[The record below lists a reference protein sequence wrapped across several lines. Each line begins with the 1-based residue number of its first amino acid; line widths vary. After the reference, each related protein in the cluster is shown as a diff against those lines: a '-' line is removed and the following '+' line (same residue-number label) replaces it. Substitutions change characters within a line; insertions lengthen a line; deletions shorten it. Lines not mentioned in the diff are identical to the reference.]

1 MSNKAAKISLTG
13 LVLATAFGVLMYS
26 SLGES
31 LQYYKYV
38 DEVMAEPAAWHG
50 KNLQVHGIV
59 VPDSI
64 GRKDNT
70 LEWRF
75 QLQRNGKVLTA
86 YYNGI
91 VPDTFKADSE
101 VVLTGTMDAKGFHA
115 TEMTAKCPSKYDAAP
130 AGPAAGGAEAPPRQQ
145 SSSTPTPSGGA

>member
-1 MSNKAAKISLTG
+1 MSNKAAKIGLSS
-13 LVLATAFGVLMYS
+13 LVLATAFGVLLYS

-38 DEVMAEPAAWHG
+38 DEVMVEPTAWHG

-59 VPDSI
+59 VRDSI
-64 GRKDNT
+64 AQKPNSP

-75 QLQRNGKVLTA
+75 DIQRNGKVLTA

-130 AGPAAGGAEAPPRQQ
+130 AGPALQGT
-145 SSSTPTPSGGA
+145 STTPSGGA

>member
-1 MSNKAAKISLTG
+1 MNNKGVRIILTVV
-13 LVLATAFGVLMYS
+13 VLATAFGALLYS

-38 DEVMAEPAAWHG
+38 DEVMAEPTAWHG

-64 GRKDNT
+64 AQNPKS
-70 LEWRF
+70 LEYRF
-75 QLQRNGKVLTA
+75 DIQRNGKVLRA
-86 YYNGI
+86 YYTGI

-101 VVLTGTMDAKGFHA
+101 VVLTGRLDDKGFHA

-130 AGPAAGGAEAPPRQQ
+130 PGPAAQTA
-145 SSSTPTPSGGA
+145 TPAPSG

>member
-50 KNLQVHGIV
+50 KNLQVHGTV

-64 GRKDNT
+64 AQKPQKPNSPI
-70 LEWRF
+70 EWRF
-75 QLQRNGKVLTA
+75 DIQRNGKVLTA

-101 VVLTGTMDAKGFHA
+101 VVLTGRLDDKGFHA

-130 AGPAAGGAEAPPRQQ
+130 AGPAAQT
-145 SSSTPTPSGGA
+145 STPTPSGGA

>member
-1 MSNKAAKISLTG
+1 MNNKGVRIVLTVV
-13 LVLATAFGVLMYS
+13 VLATAFGTLLYS

-64 GRKDNT
+64 AQKPNS
-70 LEWRF
+70 LEYRF
-75 QLQRNGKVLTA
+75 DIQRNGKVLRA
-86 YYNGI
+86 YYTGV

-101 VVLTGTMDAKGFHA
+101 VVLTGRLDDKGFHA

-130 AGPAAGGAEAPPRQQ
+130 VGPSVQ
-145 SSSTPTPSGGA
+145 STPAPSGGA

>member
-1 MSNKAAKISLTG
+1 MSNKAATSKAVKIVLTS
-13 LVLATAFGVLMYS
+13 LVLATAFGVLLYS

-38 DEVMAEPAAWHG
+38 DEVMVEPAAWHG
-50 KNLQVHGIV
+50 KNLQVHGMV

-64 GRKDNT
+64 AMKPNT
-70 LEWRF
+70 MEWRF
-75 QLQRNGKVLTA
+75 DIQRNGKVLRA

-101 VVLTGTMDAKGFHA
+101 VVLTGTLDDKGFHA

-130 AGPAAGGAEAPPRQQ
+130 AGPAAGTAVTA
-145 SSSTPTPSGGA
+145 PSGGA

>member
-86 YYNGI
+86 YYTGI

-130 AGPAAGGAEAPPRQQ
+130 AGPAAQTT
-145 SSSTPTPSGGA
+145 TPTPSGGA

>member
-1 MSNKAAKISLTG
+1 MSNKAARIGLTG
-13 LVLATAFGVLMYS
+13 VVLATAFGVLLYS

-50 KNLQVHGIV
+50 KNLQVHGTV

-64 GRKDNT
+64 GKKDNT

-75 QLQRNGKVLTA
+75 DIQRNGKVLRA
-86 YYNGI
+86 YYTGV

-101 VVLTGTMDAKGFHA
+101 VVLTGRLDDTGFHA

-130 AGPAAGGAEAPPRQQ
+130 AGPAVRSNPAN
-145 SSSTPTPSGGA
+145 SPSGGA

>member
-1 MSNKAAKISLTG
+1 MSNKAAKIGLSS
-13 LVLATAFGVLMYS
+13 LVLATAFGVLLYS

-38 DEVMAEPAAWHG
+38 DEVMVEPTAWHG
-50 KNLQVHGIV
+50 KNLQVHGVV

-75 QLQRNGKVLTA
+75 DIQRNGKVLTA

-130 AGPAAGGAEAPPRQQ
+130 AGPATDT
-145 SSSTPTPSGGA
+145 STTAPSGGA

>member
-1 MSNKAAKISLTG
+1 MSNKAAKIGLSS
-13 LVLATAFGVLMYS
+13 LVLATAFGVLLYT

-38 DEVMAEPAAWHG
+38 DEVMVEPAAWHG

-64 GRKDNT
+64 AMKPNT
-70 LEWRF
+70 MEWRF
-75 QLQRNGKVLTA
+75 DIQRNGKVLRA

-101 VVLTGTMDAKGFHA
+101 VVLTGTMDDKGFHA

-130 AGPAAGGAEAPPRQQ
+130 AGPAE
-145 SSSTPTPSGGA
+145 TTVTTPSGGA